1 MPLYDARE
9 TVRYGAESTVLGS
22 SLSILFTEPVTVMGR
37 ERVQVDEAERLMFG
51 VEQSLRARRLGD
63 RSSSRCSRWTI

>member
-22 SLSILFTEPVTVMGR
+22 PLSRLLTVLVTVMGR
-37 ERVQVDEAERLMFG
+37 ERVQVDGAERLLFG
-51 VEQSLRARRLGD
+51 ADAQP
-63 RSSSRCSRWTI
+63 